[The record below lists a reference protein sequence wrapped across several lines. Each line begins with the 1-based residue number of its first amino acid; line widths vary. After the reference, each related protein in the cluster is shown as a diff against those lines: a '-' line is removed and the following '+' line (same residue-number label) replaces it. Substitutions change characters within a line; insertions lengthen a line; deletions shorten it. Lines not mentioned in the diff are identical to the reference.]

1 MGEEFR
7 CTCGSD
13 DFEIIM
19 YVHDEVLFS
28 AIVYKD
34 GTVDTVDFL
43 KDYCGDDNELADHV
57 ECRDCGKI
65 FDLTS
70 DGPKE
75 RNMAMEDGRK
85 VEI

>member
-1 MGEEFR
+1 MSDEFR
-7 CTCGSD
+7 CTCGSN
-13 DFEIIM
+13 DFEIVM

-57 ECRDCGKI
+57 ECSNCGKL
-65 FDLTS
+65 FDLTQ
-70 DGPKE
+70 DGPVP
-75 RNMAMEDGRK
+75 RDMSAEDGRMI
-85 VEI
+85 EI